1 MGASMN
7 MSAVAFD
14 VAWSAAALGDLPTP
28 LSVPAWGP
36 TMAQRRQLE
45 EQAWNELHRCGLAHG
60 RELSQ
65 STQQALRVLGDASVE
80 LYGYFGPEEQPP
92 MSVMAAARGDVAVLA
107 CVHQNRYDITQIWP
121 SALAESV
128 AATLPMLGQGPGQ
141 ALNASERA
149 ARGPT
154 QDSGSIL
161 QPVGAG
167 SANAAAGE
175 RIRRVLSQPR
185 LGVGQFHCARRDRH
199 GKRTRDP
206 VMLAVLDTTN
216 GRYVLER
223 RGLSSP
229 EPWLIVSPA
238 DLTVLTR
245 ALHTL
250 LSGPQ

>member
-1 MGASMN
+1 MS

-45 EQAWNELHRCGLAHG
+45 EQAWNELHRSRLAHG
-60 RELSQ
+60 GELSQ
-65 STQQALRVLGDASVE
+65 STLQALRVLSDASAE
-80 LYGYFGPEEQPP
+80 LYGYFVPQGAPP
-92 MSVMAAARGDVAVLA
+92 MPVMAAARGDVAVRA
-107 CVHQNRYDITQIWP
+107 CARDNRYDIIQIWP
-121 SALAESV
+121 SAMAESV
-128 AATLPMLGQGPGQ
+128 AATLPRLAQGPGQ

-149 ARGPT
+149 ARGHS
-154 QDSGSIL
+154 QDSGTIM
-161 QPVGAG
+161 QTAGAG

-175 RIRRVLSQPR
+175 RIRHILSQPR
-185 LGVGQFHCARRDRH
+185 LGVSQFHCARRDRD

-216 GRYVLER
+216 GRYVIER

-229 EPWLIVSPA
+229 EPWLVVSPA